1 VTKKRIHVAVAVIFR
16 QQQLLI
22 ALRKPDQ
29 HLGGLWEFPGGKV
42 EQDETVLNA
51 LVREIDEELGIHIE
65 DSQEFLKFEH
75 DYPDKAVLLDVHWV
89 EQFTGEPVGKEGQQ
103 IKWCDAAELEQ
114 HAFPDGSLP
123 IIAELKQRLLN

>member
-1 VTKKRIHVAVAVIFR
+1 LSKKRVHVAVAVIVQ

-22 ALRKPDQ
+22 ALRKPEQ

-42 EQDETVLNA
+42 EPNETVLNA
-51 LVREIDEELGIHIE
+51 LVREIEEEIGIHIE
-65 DSQEFLKFEH
+65 GSQEFLKFKH

-89 EQFTGEPVGKEGQQ
+89 DNFTGQPVGREGQQ
-103 IKWCDAAELEQ
+103 IKWCHVADLER
-114 HAFPDGSLP
+114 HSFPDGSLP

>member
-1 VTKKRIHVAVAVIFR
+1 MSKKRVHVAVAVIVQ

-42 EQDETVLNA
+42 EPEETVLNA
-51 LVREIDEELGIHIE
+51 LVREIEEELGIHIE
-65 DSQEFLKFEH
+65 GSQEFLKFEH

-89 EQFTGEPVGKEGQQ
+89 DQFTGEPVGREGQQ
-103 IKWCDAAELEQ
+103 IKWCHVAKLDQ
-114 HAFPDGSLP
+114 HSFPDGSLP

>member
-1 VTKKRIHVAVAVIFR
+1 MTKKRIHVAVAVIVR

-42 EQDETVLNA
+42 ELDETVLNA

-65 DSQEFLKFEH
+65 DSQAFLKFEH
-75 DYPDKAVLLDVHWV
+75 DYPDKEVLLDVHWV
-89 EQFTGEPVGKEGQQ
+89 EQFNGEPVGKEGQK
-103 IKWCDAAELEQ
+103 IKWCHVADLDQ

>member
-1 VTKKRIHVAVAVIFR
+1 VDKKRVHVAVAVIVR

-42 EQDETVLNA
+42 EPDETVLNA
-51 LVREIDEELGIHIE
+51 LVREIDEELGIHIK

-89 EQFTGEPVGKEGQQ
+89 EQFAGEPVGKEGQQ
-103 IKWCDAAELEQ
+103 VKWCDVADLDQYE
-114 HAFPDGSLP
+114 FPDGSLP